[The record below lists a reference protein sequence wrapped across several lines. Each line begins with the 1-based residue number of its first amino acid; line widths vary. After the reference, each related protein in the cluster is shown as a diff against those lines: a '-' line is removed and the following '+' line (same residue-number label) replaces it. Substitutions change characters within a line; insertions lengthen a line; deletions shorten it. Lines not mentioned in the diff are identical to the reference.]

1 MNNYFTATLITL
13 AMTGFSVT
21 GTAQT
26 VTTGHENH
34 AATQASGAIKSA
46 LTEGLVKKIDKSTAR
61 VTLAHGPLPDGMP
74 AMTMAYRVK
83 EAAWL
88 DKMKPGQKILFAA
101 ESAEGVM
108 TLVRFELPK

>member
-1 MNNYFTATLITL
+1 MA
-13 AMTGFSVT
+13 
-21 GTAQT
+21 
-26 VTTGHENH
+26 
-34 AATQASGAIKSA
+34 GAIKN
-46 LTEGLVKKIDKSTAR
+46 LD
-61 VTLAHGPLPDGMP
+61 MP